1 MHVLVTGGTGFVG
14 RAVVHELARR
24 GHKVRVLARH
34 IHTAPA
40 RALAEGT
47 GCRLV
52 PGSILDPTSLTSAC
66 AGTDAVIHLTGI
78 IRETADQTFARIH
91 AEGTRRVVEACRAV
105 GVLRLLHMSAS
116 GTRPHA
122 VSAYH
127 RTKWQGECAVR
138 KSGLL
143 WTIFRPAVIYGPG
156 DGFCRLLALPMIPP
170 LRWLTAG
177 IVPMIG
183 DGSTLVQPVRV
194 DEVAAAF
201 AQALDLPS
209 TALTTFELGGPP
221 IPFRVLLETLAA
233 AHRVRIHPLPVPR
246 EFAYAAA
253 ALVEI
258 LSPWKMPTPD
268 HVAMLE
274 EDQQADSTPARQL
287 LGFQPR
293 PFAQGLDYISPRS
306 AR

>member
-1 MHVLVTGGTGFVG
+1 MRVLVTGGTGFVG

-24 GHKVRVLARH
+24 GHSVRVLARH

-40 RALAEGT
+40 RTLAERT
-47 GCRLV
+47 GCSLV
-52 PGSILDPTSLTSAC
+52 PGSILDPAALAAAC

-91 AEGTRRVVEACRAV
+91 AEGPRRIVDACRAA
-105 GVLRLLHMSAS
+105 GVPRLLHMSAS

-122 VSAYH
+122 ISAYH

-138 KSGLL
+138 ESGLN

-201 AQALDLPS
+201 AQALNLPP

-221 IPFRVLLETLAA
+221 IPFRLLLETLAA
-233 AHRVRIHPLPVPR
+233 AHRVRIHPLPLPR
-246 EFAYAAA
+246 EFAYAGA
-253 ALVEI
+253 ALVEL
-258 LSPWKMPTPD
+258 LSPWKIPTPG

-274 EDQQADSTPARQL
+274 EDQRADTTPARL
-287 LGFQPR
+287 ALGFHPR
-293 PFAQGLDYISPRS
+293 SFAQGLDYMAPSSTR
-306 AR
+306 